1 MNTKLFVRNLSWS
14 VTEADLSTLFGNV
27 AEVVSVKI
35 PTRREDGKPRG
46 FAFVEMATPEGA
58 QSAID
63 QCHGFMLHNR
73 EINVDFQDES
83 KARPTGGSTGAKPH
97 VGGGEKNPKLFVR
110 NIAHSVTEADLQV
123 LFEQAGTVVSIKIPQ
138 DRMTGQ
144 SKGFGFIEMFSA
156 DEAEDALNRFNN
168 LELQGRALIVAYQ
181 DPNREQQRSN
191 TSRRSFSGGSSGG
204 NYGGGGYDDYGV
216 YPQEEVHYRKQRYQ
230 HQGW

>member
-14 VTEADLSTLFGNV
+14 VTEADLTTLFGNV

-46 FAFVEMATPEGA
+46 FAFVEMASSEGA

-73 EINVDFQDES
+73 EISVDFQDET
-83 KARPTGGSTGAKPH
+83 KTRAGGSMGGQSKPH

-110 NIAHSVTEADLQV
+110 NISHSVTEQDLQV

-156 DEAEDALNRFNN
+156 DEAEEALNRLNN
-168 LELQGRALIVAYQ
+168 YELQGRALIVAYQ
-181 DPNREQQRSN
+181 DPNREQQRGN
-191 TSRRSFSGGSSGG
+191 TSRRSFSGGGQ
-204 NYGGGGYDDYGV
+204 GGGGYDEYAMF
-216 YPQEEVHYRKQRYQ
+216 PQEDVHYRKQRYQ